1 MGLLTKFN
9 NRIHKIRILEES
21 YVPTGRW
28 FNLLV
33 NKINSF
39 TNLAVDTFEGVLDA
53 IDTPSKNS
61 TDNENIA
68 DSIGNRE
75 DWSFSDS
82 QDNPSVLG
90 HLKAGYYHVHSKA
103 RVYPELADAVT
114 VTSAGTGWAYGT
126 KVELIPADTINTL
139 FDIHWVVVS
148 DISAVDQYE
157 LSLYSGASG
166 EEELI
171 GTITFS
177 RSSNFS
183 QEGNLPIQVA
193 PILSGTRITAAL
205 ACKSTNART
214 CGVKIYYHTYPDA
227 D

>member
-1 MGLLTKFN
+1 MSLLTEFN
-9 NRIHKIRILEES
+9 SRIHKVRTTEEA
-21 YVPTGRW
+21 YTPTGRW
-28 FNLLV
+28 FDLLV
-33 NKINSF
+33 KKTNSF
-39 TNLAVDTFEGVLDA
+39 TNLVVDTFEGILDA
-53 IDTPSKNS
+53 ITVPSKNS
-61 TDNENIA
+61 TDNETIA
-68 DSIGNRE
+68 DAIGNKE

-103 RVYPELADAVT
+103 RVYPVLEDAVT
-114 VTSAGTGWAYGT
+114 ITTATTGWAYGT
-126 KVELIPADTINTL
+126 KTEIVPVDTITTL
-139 FDIHWVVVS
+139 FDIHWVVIS

-157 LSLYSGASG
+157 LSLYSGAEG

-171 GTITFS
+171 GTIAFN
-177 RSSNFS
+177 RSSNFA

-193 PILSGTRITAAL
+193 PIPADTRISAAL

-214 CGVKIYYHTYPDA
+214 CGVKIYYHTYPDV